1 MKKLVIV
8 FLILYK
14 NFIFSFDFKV
24 MSYNIRYPASEDY
37 KSGNGWNDRKFG
49 LVKMLHY
56 HQPDVI
62 GMQEVVYEQ
71 LVFLSENLKRYNW
84 FGVGR
89 DDDEKKGE
97 FTPIFYDSTKFNL
110 IEGKN
115 FWLSETP
122 VIPSKGWDAALNRI
136 ATMLMLEAKLS
147 KKRFYVI
154 NTHLD
159 HKGVIAREKST
170 ELINKEI
177 VKLINNYPII
187 LIGDFNTIPNSIP
200 YNNIVKL
207 LSDSYLIT
215 KNSPYGPDGTS
226 SGFSVCQDIKLNR
239 IDYIFVSSDIEV
251 LSYANLTDSYN
262 KNYYSDHLPVIV
274 KINIKD

>member
-14 NFIFSFDFKV
+14 NFLFSFNFKV
-24 MSYNIRYPASEDY
+24 MSYNIRYPATEDY

-71 LVFLSENLKRYNW
+71 LVFLSENLNRYNW

-89 DDDEKKGE
+89 DDGKQKGE

-115 FWLSETP
+115 FWLSDTP
-122 VIPSKGWDAALNRI
+122 EKPSKSWDAALNRI
-136 ATMLMLEAKLS
+136 VTMVMLEFKLS
-147 KKRFYVI
+147 KKRFYVV

-159 HKGVIAREKST
+159 HKGEIAREKSAK
-170 ELINKEI
+170 LIIKEI
-177 VKLINNYPII
+177 IKLNNKYPVI
-187 LIGDFNTIPNSIP
+187 LTGDFNTVPKSIP
-200 YNNIVKL
+200 YNIIVNIL
-207 LSDSYLIT
+207 NDSYLIT
-215 KNSPYGPDGTS
+215 KTYPYGPDGTS

-239 IDYIFVSSDIEV
+239 IDYIFVSNDIEV
-251 LSYANLTDSYN
+251 IFYANLTDSYN

>member
-1 MKKLVIV
+1 MKNIVIV
-8 FLILYK
+8 ILIINIKIL
-14 NFIFSFDFKV
+14 FSFNFKV
-24 MSYNIRYPASEDY
+24 MSYNIRYPATEDY

-71 LVFLSENLKRYNW
+71 LEFLSENLNRYNW

-89 DDDEKKGE
+89 DDGEKKGE
-97 FTPIFYDSTKFNL
+97 FTPIFYDTTKFNF

-136 ATMLMLEAKLS
+136 VTMVMLEFKLS
-147 KKRFYVI
+147 KKRFYVV

-159 HKGVIAREKST
+159 HKGEIAREKSAK
-170 ELINKEI
+170 LIIKEI
-177 VKLINNYPII
+177 IKLNNKYPVI
-187 LIGDFNTIPNSIP
+187 LTGDFNTVPKSIP
-200 YNNIVKL
+200 YNIIVNIL
-207 LSDSYLIT
+207 NDSYLIT
-215 KNSPYGPDGTS
+215 KTYPYGPDGTS

-274 KINIKD
+274 KIEIKD

>member
-1 MKKLVIV
+1 MKNIVIV
-8 FLILYK
+8 ILIINIKIL
-14 NFIFSFDFKV
+14 FSFNFKV
-24 MSYNIRYPASEDY
+24 MSYNIRYPATEDY

-56 HQPDVI
+56 HQPDII

-71 LVFLSENLKRYNW
+71 LEFLSENLNRYNW

-89 DDDEKKGE
+89 DDGEKKGE
-97 FTPIFYDSTKFNL
+97 FTPIFYDTTKFNF

-115 FWLSETP
+115 FWLSDTP
-122 VIPSKGWDAALNRI
+122 EKPSKSWDAALNRI
-136 ATMLMLEAKLS
+136 VTMVMLEAKLS

-159 HKGVIAREKST
+159 HKGEIAREKSAK
-170 ELINKEI
+170 LIIKEI
-177 VKLINNYPII
+177 IKLNNKYPVI
-187 LIGDFNTIPNSIP
+187 LTGDFNTVPKSIP
-200 YNNIVKL
+200 YNIIVNIL
-207 LSDSYLIT
+207 NDSYLIT
-215 KNSPYGPDGTS
+215 KTYPYGPDGTS

-274 KINIKD
+274 KIEIKD